1 VVALAAVA
9 LIVGSVGLVV
19 GNASMRA
26 ATIAWMQAGPVR
38 TTVFNWAQGVRMD
51 SDVMLPMPDGTRLST
66 LVMRPWWRP
75 GPLPTILIR
84 TPYGKNPDGRAFV
97 RRGYAVVVQDM
108 RGRHG
113 SDGVFLPW
121 ESAMGDG
128 VATMEWIVRQPWSN
142 GRVGTWGCSALGES
156 QLALARA
163 RHPAHRAM
171 LPEGAGG
178 GVGSAGGRYSYFGIF
193 EGGVLQLASGAGFFA
208 HYGERTPDTR
218 RATTG
223 DFGVALS
230 SLPVLGMV
238 ARFRGVDDTDFDR
251 FISTPLGDPQWDQWG
266 YLTDRDRFSTPGLHV
281 NGWYDQGV
289 SETLL
294 AVDLMRRNATTPEA
308 RQQPV
313 IIGPGTHCADNGQ
326 DSGMVG
332 DLAFSNAAAPFRDTY
347 LRWFDRWLRSDGE
360 GATDLPAYQVFV
372 INENRWIRSES
383 WPPAGTKMMRWHLA
397 SGGKANTR
405 SGDGRL
411 LQLPPAGAVVHDRFA
426 ADPAN
431 PVPTR
436 GGAFCCAGGL
446 AARQGPVDQAD
457 VESREDVLVYTSDP
471 LTKDFRIVGPL
482 ALSLDVAT
490 SVRDTDFV
498 AKLVDVWPDGRTVNI
513 QSGVLRLRYRDGIT
527 RPQLAEPG
535 QRYTIRLGLRDIAY
549 LVRAGH
555 RLRVQVAGSDFPRL
569 ERNLNTGGANFDE
582 VRGVVAENRVYHGGG
597 ALSFLELPVLE
608 GVE

>member
-1 VVALAAVA
+1 LAFLAAVA
-9 LIVGSVGLVV
+9 LVATGLGLVMA
-19 GNASMRA
+19 NASLRA
-26 ATIAWMQAGPVR
+26 GLIDWMQAGPVR
-38 TTVFNWAQGVRMD
+38 TTLFNWAQGVRID
-51 SDVMLPMPDGTRLST
+51 TDLMLPMPDGVRLST
-66 LVMRPWWRP
+66 LVMRPWWRS

-84 TPYGKNPDGRAFV
+84 TPYGKGPDGRAFV

-113 SDGVFLPW
+113 SEGVFLPW

-128 VATMEWIVRQPWSN
+128 VATIEWIVRQPWSN

-163 RHPAHRAM
+163 HHPAHRAM
-171 LPEGAGG
+171 IPEGAGG
-178 GVGSAGGRYSYFGIF
+178 GVGSAGARYSYFGIF

-218 RATTG
+218 RPTPG
-223 DFGVALS
+223 DFGATLK

-238 ARFRGVDDTDFDR
+238 ARFRGVEDTDFDR
-251 FISTPLGDPQWDQWG
+251 FVTTPLGDPRWEQWG
-266 YLTDRDRFSTPGLHV
+266 YLADRDRFSTPGLHV

-289 SETLL
+289 SETLV
-294 AVDLMRRNATTPEA
+294 AADLMRRNATTPEA
-308 RQQPV
+308 RLQPV
-313 IIGPGTHCADNGQ
+313 IIGPGTHCADVGL
-326 DSGMVG
+326 DSGTVG

-347 LRWFDRWLRSDGE
+347 LRWFDAWLRSDASGT
-360 GATDLPAYQVFV
+360 TDLPAYQVFV
-372 INENRWIRSES
+372 LNENRWIRSES
-383 WPPAGTKMMRWHLA
+383 WPPAGTKTMRWHLA

-411 LQLPPAGAVVHDRFA
+411 LQVPPTGAVAHDRFA

-436 GGAFCCAGGL
+436 GGSFCCAGGFD
-446 AARQGPVDQAD
+446 ARQGPVDQAD
-457 VESREDVLVYTSDP
+457 VEARDDVLVYTSDP
-471 LTKDFRIVGPL
+471 LPGDLRIVGPL

-490 SVRDTDFV
+490 SARDTDFV

-549 LVRAGH
+549 RVPAGH
-555 RLRVQVAGSDFPRL
+555 RLRIQVAGSDFPRL
-569 ERNLNTGGANFDE
+569 ERNLNSGGSNYDE
-582 VRGVVAENRVYHGGG
+582 VQGVVAENRVFHGDG
-597 ALSFLELPVLE
+597 ARSFLELPVLE
-608 GVE
+608 RVE